1 MCTRNINLI
10 ILPTFYTHSH
20 SDIIMPN
27 VLVIG
32 ATGYIGSALC
42 SQLIRS
48 GNHQVFGLAHS
59 ETHGHHLSLKEIIP
73 LFGSIQDSASFLE
86 IVSKENI
93 DVVVDTNSFN
103 NETTKP
109 ELLDIIVSA
118 AKQRRGTI
126 RDDQSFQSPKLGF
139 VTVSGIWTHGSTE
152 DPHGSFE
159 PATLESRGST
169 PPPNLPAARTK
180 YEQHVLNATSI
191 LDVGVIRPSFVFAR
205 GGAAWT
211 QILQGIVAASRS
223 GSPDTVRVPVDP
235 EHSTYSFT
243 NIDDVASGLELAID
257 KIQLINGSSVYPV
270 FDLVGDQFPIELLIE
285 ADAKIFGCKGKVEL
299 YKPDGVSF
307 LDSIGGSSDANA
319 SRAELILGWKPK
331 KRHFVR
337 DTHIFARSFL
347 ASLALA
353 EKS

>member
-1 MCTRNINLI
+1 MHNPFEIT
-10 ILPTFYTHSH
+10 
-20 SDIIMPN
+20 MPN

-48 GNHQVFGLAHS
+48 GNHQVFGLARS
-59 ETHGHHLSLKEIIP
+59 ETQGNRLSLNEIIP
-73 LFGSIQDSASFLE
+73 LFGSIKDSANFLE
-86 IVSKENI
+86 ILSKGNI

-109 ELLDIIVSA
+109 ELLDIIVGA
-118 AKQRRGTI
+118 AKQQRGTI
-126 RDDQSFQSPKLGF
+126 HDGQFFESPKLGF

-159 PATLESRGST
+159 PAMLESLGST
-169 PPPNLPAARTK
+169 PPPNLPAARKK
-180 YEQHVLNATSI
+180 YEQQVLNAARD
-191 LDVGVIRPSFVFAR
+191 LDVAVIRPSFVFAR

-211 QILQGIVAASRS
+211 KILKGIFDASRS
-223 GSPDTVRVPVDP
+223 GSLDTVKVPVDP
-235 EHSTYSFT
+235 AHSIYSFT

-257 KIQLINGSSVYPV
+257 KIQLVNGSSVYPV
-270 FDLVGDQFPIELLIE
+270 FDLVGDQFQIELLIE
-285 ADAKIFGCKGKVEL
+285 ADAKIFGCKGNVEL

-319 SRAELILGWKPK
+319 TRAELILGWKAK
-331 KRHFVR
+331 KRHFLR
-337 DTHIFARSFL
+337 DTHILARSFL

-353 EKS
+353 EKN